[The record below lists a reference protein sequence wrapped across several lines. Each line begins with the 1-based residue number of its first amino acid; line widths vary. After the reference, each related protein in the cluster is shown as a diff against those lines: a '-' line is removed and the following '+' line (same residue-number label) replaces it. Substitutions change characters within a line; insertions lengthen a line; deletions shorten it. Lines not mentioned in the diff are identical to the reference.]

1 MNKNI
6 FVAST
11 GNPVSP
17 GMPGVV
23 FRRVWTRA
31 GLEWPQAGK
40 RPRPYDFRH
49 RFAFANI
56 ERWTRDGVDVMAML
70 PYLAAYMGHAGID
83 STLYYVHC
91 FASMFVRQVRQC
103 FSAVWADGF
112 PRCRHRFPVM

>member
-40 RPRPYDFRH
+40 RPRPYD
-49 RFAFANI
+49 
-56 ERWTRDGVDVMAML
+56 
-70 PYLAAYMGHAGID
+70 
-83 STLYYVHC
+83 
-91 FASMFVRQVRQC
+91 
-103 FSAVWADGF
+103 
-112 PRCRHRFPVM
+112 

>member
-1 MNKNI
+1 MPFRLNPKNLRDYNLNFLLNKNI

-40 RPRPYDFRH
+40 RPRPYD
-49 RFAFANI
+49 
-56 ERWTRDGVDVMAML
+56 
-70 PYLAAYMGHAGID
+70 
-83 STLYYVHC
+83 
-91 FASMFVRQVRQC
+91 
-103 FSAVWADGF
+103 
-112 PRCRHRFPVM
+112 